1 MALKEYFQKLL
12 QGGKVDIAARYEIMR
27 DAVSGTMSNFHMA
40 RDRQSGQIVGLKI
53 LDRQKTEQLE
63 QRFRGLNKP
72 SEGEIATS
80 IIHPRVVQ
88 TFAHGLTTG
97 GEQFIVM
104 EFLDGP
110 GLNSLII
117 GKDKRL
123 EGNRLVLLRQ
133 AAEALSAVHEAGY
146 IHRDVCPRN
155 FVCAPDG
162 ASLKL
167 IDFGLT
173 VPAKPEFMQPGIR
186 TGTPNYMAPEVVRRK
201 RTDHRLDVFAFG
213 VSVFELFTFELPWQ
227 RGSDGLAAMSHGLTS
242 PPPIERYYPKIHPT
256 LGAAVLKCIAA
267 DPNGRFQSMDE
278 FLKAI
283 RRVEH
288 EDAPKSAVKRSSEP
302 LPMSGSRPEE

>member
-1 MALKEYFQKLL
+1 MALKNFFQKLM
-12 QGGKVDIAARYEIMR
+12 QGGRVDVSARYEIMR

-40 RDRQSGQIVGLKI
+40 RDRQTGQIVGLKI
-53 LDRQKTEQLE
+53 LDKRKTEQLE

-80 IIHPRVVQ
+80 IEHPRIVK
-88 TFAHGLTTG
+88 TFEHGLTID
-97 GEQFIVM
+97 GEQFLVM

-117 GKDKRL
+117 GRDKRL
-123 EGNRLVLLRQ
+123 DGNRLTLLRQ
-133 AAEALSAVHEAGY
+133 AAEALDAVHKAGY

-155 FVCAPDG
+155 FVCTPD
-162 ASLKL
+162 ATSLKL

-173 VPAKPEFMQPGIR
+173 VPARPEFMQPGIR

-201 RTDHRLDVFAFG
+201 KTDHRLDIFAFG
-213 VSVFELFTFELPWQ
+213 VSIYELFTFELPWQ
-227 RGSDGLAAMSHGLTS
+227 RGSDGLAAMSHGLTD
-242 PPPIERYYPKIHPT
+242 PPPIERHCPNIHPT
-256 LGAAVLKCIAA
+256 LSAAIMKCIAA
-267 DPNGRFQSMDE
+267 EPEERYSSMED

-288 EDAPKSAVKRSSEP
+288 EGATDRVARPAEP
-302 LPMSGSRPEE
+302 LPVPEGPGQD